1 MTILEFRSPAFLG
14 LIVLVPMCLYLDTR
28 IRSMIQYS
36 SLAIVDQAPSSWRIR
51 LVHLP
56 SILMSTA
63 LFSLVIALAGPR
75 SPDKETLVREKG
87 IAIMMVLDHSG
98 SMQARDLVRDDT
110 TVDRLTVIKEVLRE
124 FVSGDSRHLTGRL
137 HDLIGLI
144 AFAGYADS
152 LCPLT
157 LDHGNLQMMVD
168 DLQIVTARSE
178 DGTAIGDGLGL
189 AVERLRNSDAESKVV
204 ILMTD
209 GVNNAGSISPDQ
221 SGTLAAQMGIKVYC
235 IGVGTKGM
243 APFPA
248 IDPFTRRQ
256 TLQPMRVNI
265 DETILKQI
273 AEQTGGRYFRATNKD
288 VLAEIYR
295 EIDQLERTAHSE
307 TRYLQYTEHYVTF
320 VLAGLCFMGTGLLSA
335 RSMFQTLP

>member
-1 MTILEFRSPAFLG
+1 MTLLEFRSPVFLG
-14 LIVLVPMCLYLDTR
+14 LIVLIPLCLYLHTR

-36 SLAIVDQAPSSWRIR
+36 SLAIVDQVPPSWKIR

-56 SILMSTA
+56 SILMAAA

-75 SPDKETLVREKG
+75 SPDKETLVREQG

-110 TVDRLTVIKEVLRE
+110 SVDRLAVVKEVLRE
-124 FVSGDSRHLTGRL
+124 FVSGDSRHLGGRA

-157 LDHGNLQMMVD
+157 LDHGNLQAMVN
-168 DLQIVTARSE
+168 DLEIVTSRSE
-178 DGTAIGDGLGL
+178 DGTALGDGLGL

-221 SGTLAAQMGIKVYC
+221 TGALAAQMGIKVYC
-235 IGVGTKGM
+235 IGVGSKGV
-243 APFPA
+243 APFPS

-256 TLQPMRVNI
+256 TLQPLRVNI
-265 DETILKQI
+265 DEKLLEQI

-288 VLAEIYR
+288 VLSEIYR
-295 EIDQLERTAHSE
+295 EIDQLERTEHSE
-307 TRYLQYTEHYVTF
+307 TRYLQYTEHYATF
-320 VLAGLCFMGTGLLSA
+320 VLSGLCLMGTGLLSA